1 MKSVDIR
8 RLLIIVGTVAGV
20 LVLAVFIKFFVI
32 DSGSENSR
40 LKAALS
46 EKEAALAEKEASLEA
61 ADNELAKKDSAASE
75 LNRELETLKQSVSDL
90 EERNKELLAD
100 TTAQNE
106 INELR
111 LRLNELEKSEN
122 ASKDQIAEL
131 QTQIENISKAKATA
145 YTYPIASFT
154 TNFTYVDEGRVANL
168 TVASRSIS
176 GSIIMPGEV
185 FSFFDVVGE
194 CTVPKGYRES
204 KIFLQGE
211 IAEGIGGGICQV
223 SSTLY
228 NAALLSG
235 MKITER
241 YAHSMKVSYVQPGRD
256 ATVSYGYLDLKFSN
270 PYDHPVKIIA
280 EMAGGKLTFTFYCEH
295 KVIKTPDVKIDVI
308 AEDDGGY
315 TMIRTINGKA
325 DYQNKSYYK
334 K

>member
-1 MKSVDIR
+1 MKSIDIR
-8 RLLIIVGTVAGV
+8 RLLIVVGTVAGV
-20 LVLAVFIKFFVI
+20 LILAVFVKFFVI
-32 DSGSENSR
+32 DPASENSR

-46 EKEAALAEKEASLEA
+46 EKEAALAEKTASLEA
-61 ADNELAKKDSAASE
+61 AHLEMAAKDSASSE
-75 LNRELETLKQSVSDL
+75 LNREIQKLKQSVAMLEARNEELESDT
-90 EERNKELLAD
+90 KAQDELR
-100 TTAQNE
+100 
-106 INELR
+106 ELR
-111 LRLNELEKSEN
+111 LRLDELEKSES

-131 QTQIENISKAKATA
+131 QKRIESISKAKATA

-154 TNFTYVDEGRVANL
+154 TGFTYADAGRVANL

-241 YAHSMKVSYVQPGRD
+241 HAHSMKVSYVQPGRD

-280 EMAGGKLTFTFYCEH
+280 DMVDGKLTFTFYCEH
-295 KVIKTPDVKIDVI
+295 KMIKSPDVKIDVI

-315 TMIRTINGKA
+315 TMIRKIDGKA

-334 K
+334 Q